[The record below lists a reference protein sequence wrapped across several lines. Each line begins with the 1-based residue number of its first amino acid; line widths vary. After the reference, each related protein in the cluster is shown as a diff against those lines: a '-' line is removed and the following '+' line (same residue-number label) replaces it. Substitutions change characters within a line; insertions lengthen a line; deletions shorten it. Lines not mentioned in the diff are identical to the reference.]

1 MLFMFH
7 FFSKNDF
14 QEVDFYLEAFFSSLG
29 MTMSAVKSRKKVA
42 TYSKPYSLTQETTF
56 QGKHLI
62 LSLWHTPLKEKKR
75 VQLEVVMTIENPS
88 WVYLDI
94 QPTNAPSKEKKILD
108 TIFIPFLECLNEVG
122 IKVET
127 NDKFL
132 VLNTFDEELCQRI
145 TQANKIGFERLTVER
160 QKIDLKTAWLPD
172 STSRV
177 KQLKQLIE
185 LLVRLATIVDNAQPS
200 T

>member
-1 MLFMFH
+1 
-7 FFSKNDF
+7 
-14 QEVDFYLEAFFSSLG
+14 

-94 QPTNAPSKEKKILD
+94 QPTNAPSKEKKTLD
-108 TIFIPFLECLNEVG
+108 TIFIPFLESLNEVG

-132 VLNTFDEELCQRI
+132 VLDTFDEGLCQRI
-145 TQANKIGFERLTVER
+145 IKANKIGFERLTIER

-177 KQLKQLIE
+177 KELKQLIE
-185 LLVRLATIVDNAQPS
+185 LLVQLATIVDNAVPMP
-200 T
+200 